1 MHSACL
7 ALCLLCLVPFTMAC
21 YIQNCPLGG
30 KRSIMDTQMR
40 QCLPCGPDDRGRCF
54 GPRICCGRDIGC
66 YVGTAETLGCRGENY
81 LPSPCE
87 PAGRPCGSE
96 RGKCASPGICCDDGE
111 SICPHSPALA
121 RKDLKATEGVNSR
134 FTQLIPGDEG
144 SLTMHLVGERG
155 SQFAHRKVLQILSH
169 QFYLGD
175 CWPVHRKQKLPSL
188 IE

>member
-96 RGKCASPGICCDDGE
+96 RGKCASPGICCDDGYTVKFIDYASCGPANIE
-111 SICPHSPALA
+111 SPILFGGLLA
-121 RKDLKATEGVNSR
+121 SSQETETPFS
-134 FTQLIPGDEG
+134 
-144 SLTMHLVGERG
+144 
-155 SQFAHRKVLQILSH
+155 
-169 QFYLGD
+169 Y
-175 CWPVHRKQKLPSL
+175 
-188 IE
+188 

>member
-121 RKDLKATEGVNSR
+121 RKDLKATEGYD
-134 FTQLIPGDEG
+134 P
-144 SLTMHLVGERG
+144 
-155 SQFAHRKVLQILSH
+155 
-169 QFYLGD
+169 LGD
-175 CWPVHRKQKLPSL
+175 AEPVKPGEDAGDGTHGTWCGRRRKLQGSGWSTPCVKREAVSL
-188 IE
+188 SGRV

>member
-121 RKDLKATEGVNSR
+121 RKDLKATEGVN
-134 FTQLIPGDEG
+134 TPYHIIE
-144 SLTMHLVGERG
+144 M
-155 SQFAHRKVLQILSH
+155 SQSAS
-169 QFYLGD
+169 
-175 CWPVHRKQKLPSL
+175 
-188 IE
+188 

>member
-121 RKDLKATEGVNSR
+121 RKDLKATEGPGVQGCQKSKWNPQFYR
-134 FTQLIPGDEG
+134 GVDYKTKEVMLNLNKQQQMVFFIQLI
-144 SLTMHLVGERG
+144 
-155 SQFAHRKVLQILSH
+155 
-169 QFYLGD
+169 
-175 CWPVHRKQKLPSL
+175 
-188 IE
+188 